1 MLKGSICSLIT
12 PFTDQGEVDLQA
24 YKDHV
29 AWQAEESDAVVCMG
43 TTGEAPTLTH
53 EEQREI
59 FKITVDVVNGKV
71 PVIAGTGTYCTAE
84 TVRLTEE
91 AKRLGADGC
100 LVVVPYYNRPTP
112 EGCFAHFAAVSK
124 AGLPTIVYHHP
135 GRTGVK
141 LSPQILAQICTLPN
155 ILGVKETSGTTEIT
169 QELVKLTHVPIY
181 SGDDNLALPMLK
193 AGAKG
198 IISIVANC
206 IPSVWRKVIAAQDEQ
221 GYKEIADLVEAM
233 VLEVNP
239 QCVKYAL
246 NLMGKCRAHM
256 RLPLVE
262 PRPDTKRKI
271 LEAVKAQNLLSI
283 ENFMMV

>member
-12 PFTDQGEVDLQA
+12 PFKGQGEVDFAA

-53 EEQREI
+53 EEQIEI
-59 FKITVDVVNGKV
+59 FKATIDVVNGKI

-112 EGCFAHFAAVSK
+112 EGCLAHFAAVSK
-124 AGLPTIVYHHP
+124 AGLPAIVYHHP

-141 LSPQILAQICTLPN
+141 LSPQVLAQICTLPN
-155 ILGVKETSGTTEIT
+155 IIGVKETSGTTEIT
-169 QELVKLTHVPIY
+169 QELVKLTNTPIY
-181 SGDDNLALPMLK
+181 SGDDNLALPMIK

-206 IPSVWRKVIAAQDEQ
+206 IPSVWRQVIAMQDEQ
-221 GYKEIADLVEAM
+221 LYQQISSLVEAM

-246 NLMGKCRAHM
+246 SLMGKCRAHM

-271 LEAVKAQNLLSI
+271 FEAVKTQNLLSV
-283 ENFMMV
+283 ENFMMA